1 MIEKGDFKE
10 NSNVVVIHTGGL
22 RGRMKELGDIF

>member
-1 MIEKGDFKE
+1 MIQKGEFSE

-22 RGRMKELGDIF
+22 RGRMKELGELF